1 MSVSIPLETIKE
13 IAQELDMGMKCFY
26 HIPTGELESY
36 PDELKGHAGFDEE
49 VWQESIDKVEK
60 NYGEYIPFEGME
72 SHESFRIM
80 EKFVEEITDERARQR
95 FHDAIAYKHPFQNFK
110 QLLLHYPELREQWFL
125 YKDQCY
131 IEFVK
136 DQVDVYNQSVKG

>member
-49 VWQESIDKVEK
+49 LWQASIDKVGE

-80 EKFVEEITDERARQR
+80 EKFVE
-95 FHDAIAYKHPFQNFK
+95 
-110 QLLLHYPELREQWFL
+110 
-125 YKDQCY
+125 
-131 IEFVK
+131 
-136 DQVDVYNQSVKG
+136 G